1 MATYLVHYTYI
12 GCGVMKV
19 NARNKNAAQDIV
31 DTKPQDEL
39 LQYCNFD
46 DGLGVDYV
54 EPFDIEKIILAG
66 VTDWKAVRK
75 LLKEGDAKKKALTS
89 SLHIN
94 Y

>member
-1 MATYLVHYTYI
+1 MASYLVHYTYI

-46 DGLGVDYV
+46 DGLDGSKHTERSGVAS
-54 EPFDIEKIILAG
+54 FAG
-66 VTDWKAVRK
+66 
-75 LLKEGDAKKKALTS
+75 LFLNGF
-89 SLHIN
+89 I
-94 Y
+94 

>member
-1 MATYLVHYTYI
+1 
-12 GCGVMKV
+12 MKV

-31 DTKPQDEL
+31 DNKSKQEL

-75 LLKEGDAKKKALTS
+75 LLKEGDAEKKAVTA

>member
-1 MATYLVHYTYI
+1 MKYKWHNL
-12 GCGVMKV
+12 CGVMKV

-31 DTKPQDEL
+31 DNKSKEEL

-46 DGLGVDYV
+46 DGLGVNYV

-75 LLKEGDAKKKALTS
+75 LLKEGDARKKAVTA

>member
-31 DTKPQDEL
+31 DTKSQDEL

-75 LLKEGDAKKKALTS
+75 LLKEGDARKKAVTA

>member
-75 LLKEGDAKKKALTS
+75 LLKEGDAQKKALS
-89 SLHIN
+89 ASLHIN